1 MYVILYYNGGK
12 WVKRTCFCGKRL
24 NNVLNARA
32 GHRRH
37 HKFVS

>member
-32 GHRRH
+32 GHT
-37 HKFVS
+37 FVLR